1 MTDRAGRRRARR
13 LAIGTAVVLAL
24 AGMNGPWVYRFSTEK
39 YHDYK
44 INRPEYKAENGKW
57 EVVNFPE
64 EYRQNTIHAALLH
77 TGKVLLV
84 AGSGNNADNFDAKKF
99 DTRVWDPVKG
109 TIKKIPTPAD
119 LFCTGHTQ
127 LANGNLLIAGG
138 TKRYEKLKGDV
149 TKAGGL
155 MVVHNEN
162 PDKPITLPAGTK
174 FTGKEN
180 GKTFVSKDPVV
191 VERATKVFDKA
202 TGAFLRNE
210 PGLGRIYVEAQ
221 KKGSKYETGTQDN
234 YRVQGLSGADSRNTY
249 GIAEKIAL
257 DKKDFQGIRD
267 AYEFDPV
274 AEKYIK
280 VDPMNEARWYPTLT
294 TMSDGKILSLSGLD
308 EIGQLVPGKNE
319 VYDPK
324 TKKWTYTTHT
334 RQFPTYP
341 AISLM
346 QNGEMFYSGANAGY
360 GPDDVGRDP
369 GVWDVA
375 TNKFTKLKG
384 LSDPNMLETAGT
396 VLLPPAQDEKYMVI
410 GGGGV
415 GESKLSSKKTRVI
428 DLLADDP
435 KFTDGPSLEKGTR
448 YPQYSILPDDTVMI
462 SGGSEDYRGR
472 GDSNILQARMYDAK
486 TGKLNRVA
494 DPLVGRNYHSG
505 SILLPDG
512 RRHVL
517 RLGLPV
523 RGQGRHQAGQVRA
536 AHRDLHAAVPVPRR
550 AALAV
555 GWPADDRTRRVGHL
569 QVRARVHDHIG
580 PSDPPE
586 RLDPCHGRRPALH
599 RPGPEEDEG
608 RHHGDGSEEPEP
620 GGVGL
625 VHALRHRRPGH
636 TEQGPVDQG
645 ALTVKSSGRPSKEGR
660 PVIPRGAGNCATS
673 HDGRAA
679 DTPQTPP
686 PP

>member
-1 MTDRAGRRRARR
+1 MTDHAGRRRARR

-39 YHDYK
+39 YHEYK
-44 INRPEYKAENGKW
+44 INRPEYKADNGKW

-64 EYRQNTIHAALLH
+64 KYRQNTIHAALLH

-99 DTRVWDPVKG
+99 DTRIWDPVLG

-127 LANGNLLIAGG
+127 LSNGNLLIAGG

-202 TGAFLRNE
+202 TGKFLRND

-221 KKGSKYETGTQDN
+221 KKGAKYETGTQDN
-234 YRVQGLSGADSRNTY
+234 YRVQGLSGADARNTY

-319 VYDPK
+319 LYDPK

-346 QNGEMFYSGANAGY
+346 QNGDMFYSGANAGY
-360 GPDDVGRDP
+360 GPDNVGRDP
-369 GVWDVA
+369 GIWNVA
-375 TNKFTKLKG
+375 TDKFTKLKG
-384 LSDPNMLETAGT
+384 LSDPKLLETAGT

-415 GESKLSSKKTRVI
+415 GESKLSSRKTRVI
-428 DLLADDP
+428 DLLAANP
-435 KFTDGPSLEKGTR
+435 RFTDGPSLEKGTR

-472 GDSNILQARMYDAK
+472 GASNILQARMYDAK
-486 TGKLNRVA
+486 TGKLRRVA

-512 RRHVL
+512 RIMFFGSDSLYADKADTKPGKFEQRIEIYTPPYLYRDARPSLSGGPQTIARGASGTFKSQHTSTIKTARLIRPSASTHVT
-517 RLGLPV
+517 
-523 RGQGRHQAGQVRA
+523 
-536 AHRDLHAAVPVPRR
+536 D
-550 AALAV
+550 
-555 GWPADDRTRRVGHL
+555 
-569 QVRARVHDHIG
+569 
-580 PSDPPE
+580 
-586 RLDPCHGRRPALH
+586 
-599 RPGPEEDEG
+599 
-608 RHHGDGSEEPEP
+608 
-620 GGVGL
+620 
-625 VHALRHRRPGH
+625 
-636 TEQGPVDQG
+636 VDQRSI
-645 ALTVKSSGRPSKEGR
+645 ALDLKKTKDTLTVTVPKNRNLVESGWYMLFVTDDQGTPSKAQWVKV
-660 PVIPRGAGNCATS
+660 P
-673 HDGRAA
+673 
-679 DTPQTPP
+679 
-686 PP
+686 